1 MNENLKFDKRSGKR
15 LRKFEN
21 VKDLL
26 QDFIDKG
33 IRMQGICETAQQ
45 KTVLPAQNNA
55 RTGGLSRK

>member
-1 MNENLKFDKRSGKR
+1 MNENLKFDKRSGKI

-33 IRMQGICETAQQ
+33 IRMQEICETVQQ
-45 KTVLPAQNNA
+45 KTVVPGKNNA
-55 RTGGLSRK
+55 RTRRL